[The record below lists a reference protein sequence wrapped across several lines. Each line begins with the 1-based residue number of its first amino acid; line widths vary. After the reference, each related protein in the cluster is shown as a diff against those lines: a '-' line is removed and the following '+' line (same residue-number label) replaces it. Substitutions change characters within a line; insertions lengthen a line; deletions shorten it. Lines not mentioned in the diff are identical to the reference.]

1 MITDPL
7 FYLVAI
13 PAVIVMGLSKGGLAG
28 IGVLALPLLTLTV
41 SPVQGAAIML
51 PILILQDVVGVWA
64 FRKTIDRRNLYILLP
79 SAAFGV
85 AIGYLLAARM
95 PDAIIAMMVGIISIV
110 FGARRFY
117 LDTRQIP
124 PPARSAD
131 VLPGLFWGT
140 CCGFTSMISHS
151 GAPPFQI
158 YVLPQKLPRDIF
170 IGTSAIVFAV
180 INWMKVVPYFA
191 LGQFTSN
198 NLTTAAVLFPLAFAS
213 TWAGVFL
220 VRRIGGKTF
229 YLVVYALLILLG
241 IKLIYSALQSLG
253 AFAWL

>member
-7 FYLVAI
+7 FYLVAV
-13 PAVIVMGLSKGGLAG
+13 PAVIIMGLSKGGLAG
-28 IGVLALPLLTLTV
+28 IGVLALPLMTLAV
-41 SPVQGAAIML
+41 SPMQGAAIML
-51 PILILQDVVGVWA
+51 PILIVQDIVGVWA

-85 AIGYLLAARM
+85 AIGYLLAAQM
-95 PDAIIAMMVGIISIV
+95 PDAIIAMVVGIISIV

-117 LDTRQIP
+117 LDTRLTP

-131 VLPGLFWGT
+131 VLPGLFWGA

-151 GAPPFQI
+151 GAPPFQV
-158 YVLPQKLPRDIF
+158 YVLPQKLPHDIF
-170 IGTSAIVFAV
+170 IGTSAVVFAV

-191 LGQFTSN
+191 LGQFTPD
-198 NLTTAAVLFPLAFAS
+198 NLTTAAILFPLAFAS

-229 YLVVYALLILLG
+229 YLVAYALLILLG

-253 AFAWL
+253 VFVWL

>member
-13 PAVIVMGLSKGGLAG
+13 PAVIIMGVSKGGLAG
-28 IGVLALPLLTLTV
+28 VGVLALPLITLVV

-51 PILILQDVVGVWA
+51 PILILQDIVGVWA
-64 FRKTIDRRNLYILLP
+64 FRRTIDRRNLYILLP

-95 PDAIIAMMVGIISIV
+95 PDAVVAIVVGIISII

-117 LDTRQIP
+117 LDTRKVP
-124 PPARSAD
+124 PPARTAD
-131 VLPGLFWGT
+131 IVPGLFWGA

-151 GAPPFQI
+151 GAPPFQV
-158 YVLPQKLPRDIF
+158 YVLPQRLPRDIF
-170 IGTSAIVFAV
+170 IGTSAVVFAV
-180 INWMKVVPYFA
+180 INWMKVLPYFM
-191 LGQFTSN
+191 LGQFSYT
-198 NLTTAAVLFPLAFAS
+198 NLATAAVLFPLAFAS

-229 YLVVYALLILLG
+229 YLIVYALLILLG
-241 IKLIYSALQSLG
+241 IKLIYSACQSLG
-253 AFAWL
+253 VFNWL

>member
-7 FYLVAI
+7 FYLVAV
-13 PAVIVMGLSKGGLAG
+13 PAVVIMGLSKGGLAG
-28 IGVLALPLLTLTV
+28 VGVLALPLMTLAV

-51 PILILQDVVGVWA
+51 PILIVQDIVGVWA

-85 AIGYLLAARM
+85 AIGYLLAAQM
-95 PDAIIAMMVGIISIV
+95 PDAIIAMVVGIISIV

-117 LDTRQIP
+117 LDTRLTP

-131 VLPGLFWGT
+131 VLPGLFWGA

-151 GAPPFQI
+151 GAPPFQV

-170 IGTSAIVFAV
+170 IGTSAVVFAV

-191 LGQFTSN
+191 LGQFTRD
-198 NLTTAAVLFPLAFAS
+198 NLTTAAILFPLAFAS

-253 AFAWL
+253 VFVWP